1 MIEGHLHDEK
11 VDLWSLGILCYE
23 FLVGNPPF
31 EAEGHTETYRR
42 ISRVDLKFP
51 ENVNEGARDLISKVC
66 HMIDFFI
73 TITLWL
79 WWVFAS
85 VLMVWKSFTWIMFV
99 LLPPVFTWCWILR
112 KDLRC
117 MYKMLNFHYFLCF
130 NAVENTKR
138 HSSFHLNVM
147 CSGHFATWHYCSKTN
162 YSVTLFTV
170 VTCLAGR
177 KTYTVC
183 IIILHIDCSA
193 PLNDSC

>member
-79 WWVFAS
+79 WWVFAFCFNGLEIFYMNNVCFAAS
-85 VLMVWKSFTWIMFV
+85 CFYV
-99 LLPPVFTWCWILR
+99 
-112 KDLRC
+112 
-117 MYKMLNFHYFLCF
+117 MLNFKERSMVY
-130 NAVENTKR
+130 V
-138 HSSFHLNVM
+138 
-147 CSGHFATWHYCSKTN
+147 
-162 YSVTLFTV
+162 
-170 VTCLAGR
+170 
-177 KTYTVC
+177 
-183 IIILHIDCSA
+183 
-193 PLNDSC
+193 